1 MRWLA
6 LDIGS
11 HRVGVAVCD
20 TDEQLAS
27 PLRAIPYSG
36 PDRLAEAV
44 AELAS
49 TWDVEGVVVGVPHTR
64 AGNSRGEVRVSSAV
78 AALERRLEVPVE
90 TVDESGTTAAA
101 ESLLV
106 EAGTPRRR
114 WPELVDGLAARL
126 ILEAHLASRRFQARG
141 R

>member
-11 HRVGVAVCD
+11 RRVGVAVCD
-20 TDEQLAS
+20 VDERFAS
-27 PLRAIPYSG
+27 PLRAIPYTG

-44 AELAS
+44 AEVARM
-49 TWDVEGVVVGVPHTR
+49 WAAEGVVVGVPRTS
-64 AGNSRGEVRVSSAV
+64 AGNSRGEVRVSSVV
-78 AALERRLEVPVE
+78 AALQRHLEVPVE

-101 ESLLV
+101 ETLLT

-114 WPELVDGLAARL
+114 WQELVDSLAARL
-126 ILEAHLASRRFQARG
+126 ILEAHLASRRSSACR

>member
-1 MRWLA
+1 
-6 LDIGS
+6 
-11 HRVGVAVCD
+11 
-20 TDEQLAS
+20 
-27 PLRAIPYSG
+27 
-36 PDRLAEAV
+36 LAEAV